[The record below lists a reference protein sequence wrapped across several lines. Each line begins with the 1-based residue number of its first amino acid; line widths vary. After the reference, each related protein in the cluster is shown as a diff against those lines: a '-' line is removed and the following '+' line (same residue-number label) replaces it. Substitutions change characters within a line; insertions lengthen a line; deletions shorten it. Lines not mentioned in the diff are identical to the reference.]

1 MAVVRLFLIV
11 PHFLPPVNLGGVFFD
26 KNTKKRDEKA
36 RTRTCKNGLEY
47 GILLKT
53 KSKEKITLKYIIRLS
68 EIESGVIF
76 RAADIKFLGNRPII
90 NRNNMIINAVK

>member
-1 MAVVRLFLIV
+1 MKIIFEEPDNGIHISSVKIIWNDDNL
-11 PHFLPPVNLGGVFFD
+11 LPVMM
-26 KNTKKRDEKA
+26 TKS
-36 RTRTCKNGLEY
+36 
-47 GILLKT
+47 LLKT